1 MSASRTTATTASAL
15 WLAALIALGG
25 CSSLPRDIVAPR
37 VQMIGLSVID
47 ASGTEQRFRV
57 TLRLQNP
64 NAVAIPIESLRFSAR
79 LAGQGVLMGDSAAPV
94 TLPAR
99 GTETVRVEV
108 RTDLV
113 SSLSSLLAVVRG
125 PEDAL
130 PYEINGDLSVGRSRQ
145 FPFSYRGDVPLTATL
160 GTRR

>member
-1 MSASRTTATTASAL
+1 MSGSRTTATTAL
-15 WLAALIALGG
+15 WLTIFAALGAG

-37 VQMIGLSVID
+37 VRMIGLSVID
-47 ASGTEQRFRV
+47 ASGAAQRFRV
-57 TLRLQNP
+57 TLQLENR
-64 NAVAIPIESLRFSAR
+64 NAFAIPIESLRFSAR
-79 LAGQGVLMGDSAAPV
+79 LAGQGVLMGDSAEPV
-94 TLPAR
+94 TLPAQ
-99 GTETVRVEV
+99 GNETLRVEV

-130 PYEINGDLSVGRSRQ
+130 PYEINGDLSVSRSRQ
-145 FPFSYRGDVPLTATL
+145 FPFSYRGEVPLTATL